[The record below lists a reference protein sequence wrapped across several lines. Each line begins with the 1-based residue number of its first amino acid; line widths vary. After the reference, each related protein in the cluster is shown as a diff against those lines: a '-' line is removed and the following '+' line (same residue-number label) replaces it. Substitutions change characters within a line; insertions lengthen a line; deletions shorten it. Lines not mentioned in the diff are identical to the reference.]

1 MADKPKRTLA
11 DLEPY
16 EYEKELLE
24 KDLKEAQKE
33 GDQAKIAQI
42 EARLAGLDFA
52 PSKYVLQ
59 EVSEYLQPSLKKHKI
74 PDDIPNEYKWMF
86 LAFILERKS
95 RRRRRRGWDD
105 AGGIMNEYRVA
116 ACREAIAK
124 SRRCPVEDVP
134 EIEACQRLIDD
145 NSKEWVKK
153 RRDSKGPLTPKAS

>member
-42 EARLAGLDFA
+42 EARLAGLDVA
-52 PSKYVLQ
+52 RSKYVLQ

-86 LAFILERKS
+86 LALILEVKS

-105 AGGIMNEYRVA
+105 AGGIMN
-116 ACREAIAK
+116 
-124 SRRCPVEDVP
+124 
-134 EIEACQRLIDD
+134 
-145 NSKEWVKK
+145 
-153 RRDSKGPLTPKAS
+153 